1 MNLLIRLMAIN
12 FLFSGMVFAD
22 SCQTSTDSL
31 SQMSE
36 RFVEL
41 IDDAGE
47 SVLLRVK
54 VADESHEQ
62 AAGFQHICADTI
74 ESTAI
79 LFVFDEPKQPL
90 FHMNNVHANLD
101 IAFIDAAGE
110 IGDVQ
115 LMLEE
120 FTSGNSKLYP
130 SSVNAKYALEVR
142 QGYFNEHN
150 ISPSGSRIIV
160 DE

>member
-1 MNLLIRLMAIN
+1 MKFILSV
-12 FLFSGMVFAD
+12 FVVLFAMLSSTFAD
-22 SCQTSTDSL
+22 DCRPTTAGL
-31 SQMSE
+31 SQMEE
-36 RFVEL
+36 RYLEL

-54 VADESHEQ
+54 VADESNEQ
-62 AAGFQHICADTI
+62 AAGFQHICADII

-79 LFVFDEPKQPL
+79 LFVFENPRQPL

-101 IAFIDAAGE
+101 IAFIDIDGNV
-110 IGDVQ
+110 GDVQ

-120 FTSGNSKLYP
+120 FTSGESKLYP
-130 SSVNAKYALEVR
+130 STVSAKYALEAR
-142 QGYFNEHN
+142 QGYFSEHN
-150 ISPSGSRIIV
+150 ISPQNSRIII

>member
-1 MNLLIRLMAIN
+1 MNVFIRLVAIN
-12 FLFSGMVFAD
+12 FLASTMVYAD
-22 SCQTSTDSL
+22 SCQTSTDSFA
-31 SQMSE
+31 QMSE

-41 IDDAGE
+41 VDDAGE

-54 VADESHEQ
+54 VADDSYEQ

-74 ESTAI
+74 ETTAI
-79 LFVFDEPKQPL
+79 LFVFEEPKQPL

-120 FTSGNSKLYP
+120 FTSGEPKLYP
-130 SSVNAKYALEVR
+130 SNVNAKYALEVR
-142 QGYFNEHN
+142 QGYFSEHN
-150 ISPSGSRIIV
+150 ISPQGSRIIV